1 MKAHIQNQI
10 PKELEAKVREQLA
23 KANVAGI
30 GYGAQSFASVVRNKI
45 DNFKSENLKE
55 LIDDISRFVDTT
67 LKNSPEQLTKAF
79 VEVQQ
84 EAAKIIGKDDNNG

>member
-1 MKAHIQNQI
+1 MKAHIPNQI

-45 DNFKSENLKE
+45 DNFKGENLQE
-55 LIDDISRFVDTT
+55 LIDDISRFVNIT
-67 LKNSPEQLTKAF
+67 LKNSPEQLANAF
-79 VEVQQ
+79 AEVQQ

>member
-1 MKAHIQNQI
+1 MKAHIPNQI
-10 PKELEAKVREQLA
+10 PKELETKVREQLA

-45 DNFKSENLKE
+45 DNFKSENLQE
-55 LIDDISRFVDTT
+55 LIDDISKFVDTT

>member
-45 DNFKSENLKE
+45 DNFKGENLQE
-55 LIDDISRFVDTT
+55 LIDDISKFVDTT